1 MKIRNLQGKGDKM
14 KKKDENISGEKLLEL
29 IREDRKLFHS
39 KARFPNAILIHPGY
53 YSLLKEV
60 VNTENPSGEK
70 KIFDLMIFETKDTSS
85 YQLIRIYDPHECSI

>member
-1 MKIRNLQGKGDKM
+1 MKM
-14 KKKDENISGEKLLEL
+14 KDENINGKQLLEL
-29 IREDRKLFHS
+29 IRDDRKLFHS

-53 YSLLKEV
+53 YSVLKEV

-70 KIFDLMIFETKDTSS
+70 KIFDLMIFETEYISS